1 MKRRI
6 PALLAMSLLLAT
18 FGLAK
23 DKAKGTLPTYLLN
36 ARTVLV
42 LIDPEAGVSLD
53 DPKANEVARKDVETA
68 LLNWGRLQPVMSA
81 QAADLIIVV
90 RRGHGRMVS
99 RTVTDPRQNGHPG
112 TVNPYDSGI
121 SIGAQHGKQ
130 SNPVDAQ
137 NPGATQDS
145 PHSQTEIGEANDS
158 FSVYAGGVD
167 DPLDSNPAWKYV
179 AKDALH
185 PHTVPA
191 VAEFRKALAEA
202 DKQAS
207 AKKP

>member
-1 MKRRI
+1 M
-6 PALLAMSLLLAT
+6 
-18 FGLAK
+18 
-23 DKAKGTLPTYLLN
+23 
-36 ARTVLV
+36 
-42 LIDPEAGVSLD
+42 D

-81 QAADLIIVV
+81 QTADLIIVV

-112 TVNPYDSGI
+112 SVNPYDSGI
-121 SIGAQHGKQ
+121 AIGAQHGKQ
-130 SNPVDAQ
+130 PNPIDAQ

-145 PHSQTEIGEANDS
+145 PHSQTEIGGADDS

-167 DPLDSNPAWKYV
+167 DPLDSNPVWKYV
-179 AKDALH
+179 AKDALR

-202 DKQAS
+202 DKLAS